1 MTVFY
6 TTLVSTFILGI
17 YSRMTE
23 IRNKRVGMMFAF
35 FAMIIIVL
43 VSGLRS
49 NIGDTEP
56 YMHSYKQLST
66 FSKFTEDMKDQG
78 FILFQLIL
86 YNINQDPQFLV
97 FVTSVITQICV
108 MYGLY
113 KYRSYYELEVYMYI
127 TSGAFLT
134 VMNGI
139 RQAMVGAI
147 LFFCTKLIIDNKF
160 IPYAIIVLILST
172 MHESALIMIPV
183 YFIARQEPWSKN
195 TLIIIIIA
203 SIGFMFFYQLMPT
216 FFSVLGDSSY
226 TEYANSM
233 MQAGIGCS
241 FTRVLVNAIPVIL
254 SYIYRNKLK
263 ETWPESNIFINISL
277 INLII
282 MAFALYH
289 WIFARFGIYFQL
301 YNMVLLPYIIKNCF
315 EDKKEKRIIYYLF
328 IVCYFVFF
336 YYEQV
341 IGGVGLGYRSNFFSL

>member
-1 MTVFY
+1 MAVFY

-35 FAMIIIVL
+35 FVMIIIVL
-43 VSGLRS
+43 VSGLR
-49 NIGDTEP
+49 NNLGDTGA
-56 YMHSYKQLST
+56 YMHSYKQLIT
-66 FSKFTEDMKDQG
+66 FSRFTEDMKDQG

-86 YNINQDPQFLV
+86 YKINQDPQFFV
-97 FVTSVITQICV
+97 FVTSVITQVCV

-127 TSGAFLT
+127 TSGMFLT
-134 VMNGI
+134 FMNGI
-139 RQAMVGAI
+139 RQAMVAAI

-160 IPYAIIVLILST
+160 IPYSIIVLILST
-172 MHESALIMIPV
+172 MHKSALIMIPV
-183 YFIARQEPWSKN
+183 YFIARKESWSKN
-195 TLIIIIIA
+195 TLIIIIMS
-203 SIGFMFFYQLMPT
+203 SIGFVFFYQLMPS

-226 TEYANSM
+226 TEYADSM
-233 MQAGIGCS
+233 MQVGVGCS
-241 FTRVLVNAIPVIL
+241 FTRVLVNAVPVIL

-289 WIFARFGIYFQL
+289 WIFARFAMYFQF
-301 YNMVLLPYIIKNCF
+301 YNMVLLPYIIKSCF
-315 EDKKEKRIIYYLF
+315 EEKKVKRIVYYLF